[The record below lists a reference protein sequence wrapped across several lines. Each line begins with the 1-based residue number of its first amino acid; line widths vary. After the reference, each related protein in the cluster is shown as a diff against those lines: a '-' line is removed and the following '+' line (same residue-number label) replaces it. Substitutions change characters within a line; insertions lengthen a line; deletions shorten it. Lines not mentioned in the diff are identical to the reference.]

1 MARTLS
7 TPADESLMDETTD
20 EVWLTLLTISHPS
33 LASPIRVVHNNEPIP
48 SRGSEPITS
57 RDNEPITSR
66 SNKPITSRG
75 NTFHA
80 YAFQLIMPG
89 QGGDGPG
96 EAQLAIDNT
105 DRVIVE
111 TIRSITDAPDVLV
124 EVVLADTP
132 DVVEIALP
140 PLKLRDVT
148 YNAATVTGFLRFE
161 DLITEPV
168 AETITPSRLPALF

>member
-7 TPADESLMDETTD
+7 GPAGESLMDETTD
-20 EVWLTLLTISHPS
+20 EVWLTLLTISHAS
-33 LASPIRVVHNNEPIP
+33 LAEPIRVVHNNEA
-48 SRGSEPITS
+48 
-57 RDNEPITSR
+57 
-66 SNKPITSRG
+66 ITSRG
-75 NTFHA
+75 NEFTA
-80 YAFQLIMPG
+80 YAFQFIMPG

-96 EAQLAIDNT
+96 EAQLSIDNT

-124 EVVLADTP
+124 EVILADTP
-132 DVVEIALP
+132 NTVEISLP
-140 PLKLRDVT
+140 TMKLRDVT
-148 YNAATVTGFLRFE
+148 YNVSTVTGFLRFE

>member
-7 TPADESLMDETTD
+7 IPADESLMDETTD
-20 EVWLTLLTISHPS
+20 EVWLVLLTISHAS
-33 LASPIRVVHNNEPIP
+33 LAQPIRVVHNNEA
-48 SRGSEPITS
+48 
-57 RDNEPITSR
+57 
-66 SNKPITSRG
+66 ITSRG
-75 NTFHA
+75 NTFQA
-80 YAFQLIMPG
+80 YAFSFIMPG

-96 EAQLAIDNT
+96 EAQLSIDNT